1 MSHVQSLQVFHEFA
15 IQNLGEMCGIF
26 ALFLLF
32 FYYLLLKSDYSDAFD
47 DNEEEE
53 EDEDEEEEVKD
64 DEEEDEDEDMYELDE
79 VEDDI
84 AFIERLDHVQTTLLK
99 QLELMQKLNR
109 IEQMCEQIEAEKA
122 KGNILDRLEAV
133 ENKKLVYKFNIAY
146 FNNFCKSVYEE
157 VESDSRIKKRSY
169 IIKKLGKMWR
179 NMEEKEKSV
188 YSY

>member
-15 IQNLGEMCGIF
+15 IQNLGEVCGIF

-47 DNEEEE
+47 DSEEE
-53 EDEDEEEEVKD
+53 EDEEVKYED
-64 DEEEDEDEDMYELDE
+64 EDEDEDMYELDE